1 LLGSFLKFWDILIYR
16 SAAELRSEGTRTYA
30 GYLWWIFEPLMSLAV
45 YYIAF
50 KYIFHRDTE
59 NFAVF
64 LFSGIVVYRFFA
76 GTVTR
81 SAMSITRSHAL
92 MQQVY
97 MHKSIFP
104 ISVVIVNLVKFCV
117 TLMLVFIAVW
127 VVGIPPTVSYLAL
140 PVLGLLIVLVT
151 AGVSMICA
159 AITPFFPDFQ
169 LILGTLM
176 HLLIFL
182 SGVFHDV
189 SKLSPQLQGLLRLN
203 PLAAIIEQFRMIML
217 YGQWPDWP
225 LLIPAFLQGIIFVL
239 IGWLLIHKFNKY
251 FPKIS

>member
-1 LLGSFLKFWDILIYR
+1 MSSKFISLILYR

-30 GYLWWIFEPLMSLAV
+30 GYLWWILEPLMSLAV
-45 YYIAF
+45 YYVAF

-64 LFSGIVVYRFFA
+64 LFSGIVIYRFFA

-81 SAMSITRSHAL
+81 SAMSIISSRTL

-104 ISVVIVNLVKFCV
+104 LSVVVVNLAKFCV
-117 TLMLVFIAVW
+117 TLLLVFIAVW
-127 VVGIPPTVSYLAL
+127 AVGIPPTWAYLAL
-140 PVLGLLIVLVT
+140 PGLGLLIVLLT
-151 AGVSMICA
+151 AGASMMCA

-169 LILGTLM
+169 LILGTIM
-176 HLLIFL
+176 QLLIFL
-182 SGVFHDV
+182 SGVFHDI
-189 SKLSPQLQGLLRLN
+189 SKLSPQMQNLLRLN
-203 PLAAIIEQFRMIML
+203 PLAAVIEQFRMVL
-217 YGQWPDWP
+217 LHGQWPDCH
-225 LLIPAFLQGIIFVL
+225 LLIPAILESIICIV
-239 IGWLLIHKFNKY
+239 IGWALIHRFDKY